1 MKLAAQADRGHLLVG
16 SLLAVGALAA
26 TVGTIALA
34 LPALALLAFFFGV
47 WGGIEL
53 GRYVERWLARRD

>member
-1 MKLAAQADRGHLLVG
+1 MKLAAQAGRGHLLVG

-26 TVGTIALA
+26 TVGTIALS

-47 WGGIEL
+47 LGGIEL

>member
-1 MKLAAQADRGHLLVG
+1 VF
-16 SLLAVGALAA
+16 
-26 TVGTIALA
+26 
-34 LPALALLAFFFGV
+34 ALLAFFFGV